1 MIVKELWNHSTGSKP
16 FSSPVLLVRKFDRL
30 LRICMDYKA
39 YNKKSIKDKFSIS
52 MVEELFDELGESQYT
67 HFTIKI

>member
-1 MIVKELWNHSTGSKP
+1 
-16 FSSPVLLVRKFDRL
+16 
-30 LRICMDYKA
+30 MDYKA

-52 MVEELFDELGESQYT
+52 MVEDLFDELGESQYT